1 MKVIT
6 KGDLIAKFGERN
18 GQIMWQRHMQ
28 QQAGLEI
35 SRNVS
40 QNRVKEVGRPKK
52 GETYDNEKTVLVP
65 PSEPKGDFIGRMQK
79 IEEQFLS
86 GERVLG
92 DAICMSLPHNKT
104 EKEG

>member
-1 MKVIT
+1 MKVIS

-18 GQIMWQRHMQ
+18 GTIMWQRHMQ

-40 QNRVKEVGRPKK
+40 QNRVKEVGRPQK
-52 GETYDNEKTVLVP
+52 GETYGNEKNVLIP
-65 PSEPKGDFIGRMQK
+65 PSEPKGGFAERMQK

-92 DAICMSLPHNKT
+92 DDTCMSLPHNKKG
-104 EKEG
+104 E